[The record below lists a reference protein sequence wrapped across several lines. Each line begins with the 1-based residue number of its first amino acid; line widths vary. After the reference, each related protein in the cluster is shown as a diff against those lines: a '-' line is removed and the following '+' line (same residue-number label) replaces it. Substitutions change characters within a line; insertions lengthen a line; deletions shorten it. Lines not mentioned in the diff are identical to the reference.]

1 MTNNIYRKPNKKV
14 KKEDGWK
21 GGFVERMNKVSRVVG
36 EKPELPDYLPSG
48 SWSDQALKVLNERY
62 LDKDNS
68 GKVTET
74 ANEMIWRVA
83 FAVASAEVLWGE
95 SKEGVLEQATKF
107 YHLMVDGKFLPNS
120 PTLMNAGKGNGLQ
133 YSACF
138 VLPVGDSL
146 EEIFDAIKYQAI
158 IHQSGGGTGFSFS
171 DLRQRGAI
179 VKRSKGVA
187 SGPVSF
193 MRVFNEATQQIK
205 QGGTR
210 RGANMGILRVDHPD
224 VREFIASKVDGGI
237 TNFNISVAV
246 TDEFM
251 EAVEEGREYDLKAPH
266 NGEVVGS
273 ENAKEIFDLIAETA
287 WKTGDPGIIFI
298 DKVNSSTANPIPS
311 KGPIQSTNPCGEQP
325 LYPFDACNLGSIF
338 LDKFVIREK
347 GQKPK
352 VDWKELKKTARL
364 GVRFLDDV
372 IEINP
377 YPLQQIEETVRGV
390 RRIGLGIGGWGD
402 MLYLLGIAY
411 NSEEALLL
419 AEKIMKV
426 INREGHKASSEL
438 AKTRGSFELWN
449 ESIFSKVGPM
459 RNATVT
465 TIAPTGSIGILA
477 STSGGCEPVFALA
490 YKHMVKDESLNREMF
505 FIDPAF
511 EKVARDE
518 GFWSEQLAKKV
529 VEVGSV
535 EGLPEIPEKWQ
546 KILTTSHQISPEWHV
561 RMQAAWQKHTDNA
574 VSKTVNLPN
583 DASVDDV
590 ADVYKQS
597 YGLGCMGVTVYRDG
611 SKDWQVLNVGKKPA
625 SALSQHVDKDG
636 FGEAK
641 EVAELQV
648 RPEKLTGTTYKI
660 KTPIGTAF
668 VVINS
673 DEFGNPFEIF
683 INVGKAGTHVM
694 ADAEAIG
701 RLLSMSFRIPSVL
714 PAKAIAEA
722 VVEQLAGIGGSESVG
737 FGNGKVRS
745 LADGVAKVLRQHLED
760 QDVKSLGNGYSANLE
775 VKDVLKEGVELPAQQ
790 MPLTVGLSKKADLCP
805 DCGQASLV
813 LEEGCAKCYSC
824 GASKC

>member
-1 MTNNIYRKPNKKV
+1 MKNNIYKKPSKRVV
-14 KKEDGWK
+14 KDKGWRSE
-21 GGFVERMNKVSRVVG
+21 FSERMSKVSRVVG
-36 EKPELPDYLPSG
+36 ERPELPDYLPSG
-48 SWSDQALKVLNERY
+48 SWSDQALRVLKERY
-62 LDKDNS
+62 LDKDDS
-68 GKVTET
+68 GKIIET
-74 ANEMIWRVA
+74 ADEMVWRVA
-83 FAVASAEVLWGE
+83 FAVASAEALWGE
-95 SKEGVLEQATKF
+95 SKERVLEQATKF
-107 YHLMVDGKFLPNS
+107 YRLMVGGKFLPNS

-146 EEIFDAIKYQAI
+146 EGIFDAIKYQAI

-210 RGANMGILRVDHPD
+210 RGANMGILQVDHPD
-224 VREFIASKVDGGI
+224 VREFITSKVDGGI

-251 EAVEEGREYDLKAPH
+251 EAVKEGKEYSLKAPH
-266 NGEVVGS
+266 NDEVVGT
-273 ENAKEIFDLIAETA
+273 ENAKEIFDLIANTA
-287 WKTGDPGIIFI
+287 WETGDPGIIFI

-338 LDKFVIREK
+338 LDKFVLREK

-352 VDWKELKKTARL
+352 VDWNELKKTARQ
-364 GVRFLDDV
+364 GVQFLDDV

-377 YPLQQIEETVRGV
+377 YPLQQIEETVRSV

-402 MLYLLGIAY
+402 MLYLLEIAY

-419 AEKIMKV
+419 AKKIMRV
-426 INREGHKASSEL
+426 INSEGHKASRNL
-438 AKTRGSFELWN
+438 AKIRGSFDLWN
-449 ESIFSKVGPM
+449 ESIFSKGEPM

-490 YKHMVKDESLNREMF
+490 YKHTVKDESLNREMF
-505 FIDPAF
+505 FVDPAF

-518 GFWSEQLAKKV
+518 GFWNEQLAKKV
-529 VEVGSV
+529 AETGSV
-535 EGLPEIPEKWQ
+535 EGLPEVPERWQ

-583 DASVDDV
+583 SASVDDV
-590 ADVYKQS
+590 ANVYRQS
-597 YGLGCMGVTVYRDG
+597 YDLGCMGVTVYRDG
-611 SKDWQVLNVGKKPA
+611 SKDWQVLNVGKKEE
-625 SALSQHVDKDG
+625 K
-636 FGEAK
+636 K
-641 EVAELQV
+641 EIDSGQARMTEEGGVAELQL

-673 DEFGNPFEIF
+673 DELGNPFEIF

-701 RLLSMSFRIPSVL
+701 RLLSMAFRIPSVL
-714 PAKAIAEA
+714 PARAVAEA

-745 LADGVAKVLRQHLED
+745 LADGVAKVLRQYLEA
-760 QDVKSLGNGYSANLE
+760 QDVKSLSNGHSTNTE
-775 VKDVLKEGVELPAQQ
+775 IKEMLTEEKESSVQQ
-790 MPLTVGLSKKADLCP
+790 MPLVVGLSKKADLCP